1 MRERVHP
8 LQVVAAL
15 TVLGGL
21 LRFATLDVQSF
32 WLDEAVTVEVVAGS
46 LGDVF
51 DNVAESESTPYL
63 YYVLAWAWGNVFG
76 LGEVGLRSLSALVGT
91 ITIPVTYAAAA
102 RLVDR
107 RTGVVAAAV
116 VAVSPMAIHYSQEAR
131 AYGLLILA
139 AAVTVVGF
147 ASLYRETGP
156 AQPRHLVL
164 WAGASCV
171 SVGIHYFAVFLVAAE
186 AATLLW
192 MRADSRRRIMV
203 ALVPVAVTGLLL
215 LPLALEQRSHGFADW
230 IGEDSLL
237 TRCVQVVKQF
247 LVGVDGPAEKVS
259 TTVAALLVLIGLWS
273 LRRRGEERR
282 REGALVA
289 GTIGALAIL
298 VPLVVALGGPDYFNA
313 RNVIAAFVPLAIVAG
328 AAWAA
333 RSRVGLALLATYAA
347 LSLVI
352 VGVVVTDPRYQR
364 DDWRG
369 AARDLGPRDR
379 ARAIV
384 VAPDV
389 GRVPLKLYVPSA
401 TELPLAGVE
410 VREVVYVGMGDRS
423 PGGGATAP
431 EPATLEPPAPGFR
444 LVEERRAQTYTI
456 LRYRS
461 AAPVRILPRI
471 TRVNRFGESSD
482 EQGALVQPDPG

>member
-32 WLDEAVTVEVVAGS
+32 WLDEAVTVEVVGGS

-76 LGEVGLRSLSALVGT
+76 LGEVGLRSLSALIGT
-91 ITIPVTYAAAA
+91 ITIPVTYVAAA
-102 RLVDR
+102 RLVER
-107 RTGVVAAAV
+107 RTGLVTAAV
-116 VAVSPMAIHYSQEAR
+116 VAASPLAVHYSQEAR
-131 AYGLLILA
+131 GYGLLVLA
-139 AAVTVVGF
+139 GAMTLVGF
-147 ASLYRETGP
+147 ASLYRGTGP
-156 AQPRHLVL
+156 ARPRHLAL

-171 SVGIHYFAVFLVAAE
+171 AVGVHYFAVFLVAAE

-192 MRADSRRRIMV
+192 ARADSRRRIIV
-203 ALVPVAVTGLLL
+203 ALVPISITGMLL

-247 LVGVDGPAEKVS
+247 LVGLDGPAEKVS
-259 TTVAALLVLIGLWS
+259 TVVAGLLVLIGLWG
-273 LRRRGEERR
+273 LVRPGEERR
-282 REGALVA
+282 RDGALVA
-289 GTIGALAIL
+289 GVVGALAIL
-298 VPLVVALGGPDYFNA
+298 IPLLVALSGPDYFNA
-313 RNVIAAFVPLAIVAG
+313 RNVIAAFAPLAVVVG

-352 VGVVVTDPRYQR
+352 VGVVATDSRYQR
-364 DDWRG
+364 DNWRG
-369 AARDLGPRDR
+369 AAENIGSPEG

-384 VAPDV
+384 VSPDV
-389 GRVPLKLYVPSA
+389 GRVPLKLYVPTA
-401 TELPLAGVE
+401 AEFPPGGVQ
-410 VREVVYVGMGDRS
+410 VREIVYVGMGDRS
-423 PGGGATAP
+423 PGGGARAP

-461 AAPVRILPRI
+461 ARPLRILAEI
-471 TRVNRFGESSD
+471 AGANRFRERSG
-482 EQGALVQPDPG
+482 EQGILAQLDPG